1 MDSDMNFSFDYVVVG
16 GGTAGLALAARLA
29 EDASVS
35 VCVLEAGK
43 DQSQNEDIKTPGKCA
58 ANIGGEWDEGIF
70 PKAGASERLIYSPRG
85 KGLGGSS
92 LLNFMLLI
100 RAPPSEYDALES
112 SLGATGWNAAEFLKY
127 FKKSQHLSKNQPKG
141 DPVYPLAP
149 DPALYGDGPIP
160 NTVPVHTPAIAP
172 HYYAAC
178 AAAGLP
184 FNPAGGNG
192 NNGGVW
198 PALVAVDP
206 KDATRVSAETAYL
219 APMRGSKNLRVITE
233 ARAMRI
239 LFSGR
244 HATAVQFQDQT
255 ESAAGAGGNTVQAKK
270 EIIVCGG
277 AFHTPRLLE
286 LSGIGAKGYI
296 PEGVA
301 QVVDLPGVGCNLQ
314 DHTSVLTLCETDPRI
329 DSYDLL
335 EDPIIAARLMEE
347 YKMYGTGPLSTPPLF
362 CSFLPLK
369 AFMDPVKIAEI
380 RRLADLATL
389 ENTGI
394 TSARTLELLKKWLHD
409 DESYQIEMII
419 MPMHVPLLPGGEFVP
434 GKRYL
439 FFSTILMHP
448 FSRGSAHASASGAHG
463 LEVDLGLLGHT
474 IDVQILAAG
483 VQFARKII
491 EQEPLAGTAGVR
503 PVAPP
508 AGVLDAAA
516 AEAWA
521 RRVVSNAY
529 HPLGTAAML
538 PREEGGVVDSTLK
551 VYGTENLRVVDAS
564 VIPLQLSCH
573 PMGMVYAIAEKAADM
588 IKAEV
593 AKAG

>member
-1 MDSDMNFSFDYVVVG
+1 MDPDMNFSFDYVVVG

-43 DQSQNEDIKTPGKCA
+43 DQSQNEDIKTPGKW
-58 ANIGGEWDEGIF
+58 EF
-70 PKAGASERLIYSPRG
+70 PKPGASERLIYSPRG
-85 KGLGGSS
+85 KGLGGS
-92 LLNFMLLI
+92 I
-100 RAPPSEYDALES
+100 GHAALES
-112 SLGATGWNAAEFLKY
+112 SLGATEWNAAEFLKY

-141 DPVYPLAP
+141 DPAYPLAP

-219 APMRGSKNLRVITE
+219 APMRGSKNLTVITE
-233 ARAMRI
+233 ARATRI
-239 LFSGR
+239 LFNGR
-244 HATAVQFQDQT
+244 HATSVQFQDQT
-255 ESAAGAGGNTVQAKK
+255 ESAAGAGDNTVQAKK

-286 LSGIGAKGYI
+286 LSGIGVKGYI

-301 QVVDLPGVGCNLQ
+301 QVVDLPGVGCNLLFDAAQ

-369 AFMDPVKIAEI
+369 AFMAPVEIAEI
-380 RRLADLATL
+380 RRLADLAIL

-508 AGVLDAAA
+508 VGVLDAAA
-516 AEAWA
+516 AEAWV